1 MSPVTARRRHRRARD
16 HGVESPTHGSA
27 TGPLIEVIPRRG
39 EVVRSL
45 ADLAARIRAEH
56 EATAI
61 AIKRGLEHATNAGN
75 LLIEAKAQLAQHGQW
90 LPWLRDHC
98 QVPERTASHY
108 MRLARHAH
116 ELGAKSATVAD
127 LTVREAVALIT
138 KPPSPARSIASSNSD
153 TPLPQDRRYQ
163 VLLADPCWAFDEGT
177 ADPSRRIE
185 KNHYPTMTTE
195 AICALPVKNL
205 ATPDAVLFLW
215 TPSSHLPEALQVMSA
230 WYFEYAASAVWV
242 KDKIGMGHWVRNR
255 HELLLIGA
263 RGEMPHPAPGAR
275 PDSVIEAPRRE
286 HSRKPDAAYEFIE
299 QMYPELSKI
308 ELFAR
313 VRRDGWDA
321 WGNEVCAKQEA
332 A

>member
-1 MSPVTARRRHRRARD
+1 
-16 HGVESPTHGSA
+16 
-27 TGPLIEVIPRRG
+27 
-39 EVVRSL
+39 
-45 ADLAARIRAEH
+45 
-56 EATAI
+56 
-61 AIKRGLEHATNAGN
+61 
-75 LLIEAKAQLAQHGQW
+75 
-90 LPWLRDHC
+90 
-98 QVPERTASHY
+98 
-108 MRLARHAH
+108 MRLARHGP
-116 ELGAKSATVAD
+116 ELLSKSATVAD
-127 LTVREAVALIT
+127 FTVREAVALIT
-138 KPPSPARSIASSNSD
+138 KPQRLARIIASSNSD
-153 TPLPQDRRYQ
+153 TPLPQDRRYA
-163 VLLADPCWAFDEGT
+163 VLLADPGWAFEEGT

-230 WYFEYAASAVWV
+230 WDFEYAASAVWV
-242 KDKIGMGHWVRNR
+242 KDRIGMGHWVRNR

-263 RGEMPHPAPGAR
+263 RGEMPHPASGAR

-286 HSRKPDAAYEFIE
+286 HSRKPDAAYEMIE
-299 QMYPELSKI
+299 RMYPELPKI

>member
-1 MSPVTARRRHRRARD
+1 
-16 HGVESPTHGSA
+16 
-27 TGPLIEVIPRRG
+27 
-39 EVVRSL
+39 
-45 ADLAARIRAEH
+45 
-56 EATAI
+56 
-61 AIKRGLEHATNAGN
+61 
-75 LLIEAKAQLAQHGQW
+75 
-90 LPWLRDHC
+90 
-98 QVPERTASHY
+98 
-108 MRLARHAH
+108 
-116 ELGAKSATVAD
+116 
-127 LTVREAVALIT
+127 
-138 KPPSPARSIASSNSD
+138 
-153 TPLPQDRRYQ
+153 
-163 VLLADPCWAFDEGT
+163 
-177 ADPSRRIE
+177 
-185 KNHYPTMTTE
+185 
-195 AICALPVKNL
+195 
-205 ATPDAVLFLW
+205 LFLW